1 MQTKRRIGV
10 VVDFMG
16 SHGRAVLKGIAAY
29 AHLASWELV
38 TGADADIPWGPLD
51 GMIAS
56 LHDLPTYRRVLS
68 QGLPAVN
75 VSTNMAGMECPSVIT
90 DNQAIGRL
98 GASYLRSLELRSY
111 AYVSLTEVVWSELRG
126 TAFRDAMKEKGIDV
140 HWWSMPQRDRSRDS
154 TIKSLE
160 EWVFNLPEPA
170 GIFVASDDCALDFL
184 KACQR
189 IGFRIPEQAAVLGVD
204 DDELINSLATPPL
217 STIDPNAY
225 AVGYRASQMLD
236 GLLGGDA
243 PPAEALLI
251 PPSGVIARL
260 STQNLALKDPE
271 VAQAV
276 RFIREHVT
284 EPLNVA
290 DVLDVVP
297 LSRRPLEKRFSR
309 SVGCS
314 ILHEIHRVK
323 IARAKRLLVE
333 SDLTVEG
340 VAHACGFAGQTR
352 LNIVFQKLTGVTA
365 GQYRH
370 QNASPAMTLTGH
382 GG

>member
-1 MQTKRRIGV
+1 MRTRQRIGV
-10 VVDFMG
+10 LVDFLG

-29 AHLASWELV
+29 AHLAGWELV
-38 TGADADIPWGPLD
+38 TGADPDIPWGRLD

-56 LHDLPTYRRVLS
+56 LHDLPTYRKLLARE
-68 QGLPAVN
+68 LPTVN
-75 VSTNMAGMECPSVIT
+75 VSTNMAGRGCPSVIT

-98 GASYLRSLELRSY
+98 AASYLRSLELRSY
-111 AYVSLTEVVWSELRG
+111 AYVSLTEVVWAEQRG
-126 TAFRDAMKEKGIDV
+126 TAFRDTMNEKGIDV
-140 HWWSMPQRDRSRDS
+140 QWWSMPQRNRSSDS
-154 TIKSLE
+154 TIKSLA
-160 EWVFNLPEPA
+160 EWVFRLPEPV
-170 GIFVASDDCALDFL
+170 GIFVASDDCALHFL
-184 KACQR
+184 KICQR

-225 AVGYRASQMLD
+225 AVGYRASQTLD
-236 GLLGGDA
+236 GLLRGDT
-243 PPAEALLI
+243 PPADALLI
-251 PPSGVIARL
+251 PPSGVITRL
-260 STQNLALKDPE
+260 STQNLALKDPD

-276 RFIREHVT
+276 RFIREHVA
-284 EPLNVA
+284 EPVNVA

-314 ILHEIHRVK
+314 ILQEIHRSK
-323 IARAKRLLVE
+323 IERAKRLLVE
-333 SDLTVEG
+333 SDLTVDG

-352 LNIVFQKLTGVTA
+352 LNIVFRKLTGVTA

-370 QNASPAMTLTGH
+370 QNASLATKLTGQ